1 MKDAPIGIIDSGLG
15 GLSVL
20 EAIRLKLPYESTI
33 YLADHAFFP
42 YGTKETTVLNQ
53 RLVKVVNF
61 LLGKRIKAL
70 VVACNTATVNTIK
83 FLRKIY
89 SLPIVGTEPAVKSAL
104 KEHHQEKIVVLTTPS
119 TAQKSF
125 YGSSQAQIKACPGL
139 AEGIEN
145 YAVNPAKLALLIKA
159 AITDI
164 KVPYTALVLGCT
176 HYLLVKDLFSQFAPA
191 GVEVFD
197 PSKAIARRTRQL
209 LEEENLLSG
218 QLKPGQLFFTTG
230 KAKQVSVKAA
240 ALLKKDIIF
249 SPCSL

>member
-20 EAIRLKLPYESTI
+20 EAIRLKLPNESTI

-42 YGTKETTVLNQ
+42 YGTKTTTVLNQ

-125 YGSSQAQIKACPGL
+125 YGSSRAQIKACPGL

-164 KVPYTALVLGCT
+164 KVPYTALEIGRASCRERV
-176 HYLLVKDLFSQFAPA
+176 
-191 GVEVFD
+191 
-197 PSKAIARRTRQL
+197 
-209 LEEENLLSG
+209 
-218 QLKPGQLFFTTG
+218 
-230 KAKQVSVKAA
+230 
-240 ALLKKDIIF
+240 
-249 SPCSL
+249 

>member
-42 YGTKETTVLNQ
+42 YGTKSTTVLNQ

-70 VVACNTATVNTIK
+70 VVACNTATVTTIK

-125 YGSSQAQIKACPGL
+125 YGSSRAQIKACPGL

-176 HYLLVKDLFSQFAPA
+176 HYLLVKDMFSKFAPA

-197 PSKAIARRTRQL
+197 PSKAIAGRTKQL
-209 LEEENLLSG
+209 LEEENLLSS
-218 QLKPGQLFFTTG
+218 QPKPGQLFFTTG